1 MEDELK
7 KNIEAF
13 VISYENQIND
23 KDNMDMRTTEIFLE
37 GAINLLTEVVKKD
50 N

>member
-1 MEDELK
+1 MTDELRQ
-7 KNIEAF
+7 NIEKF
-13 VISYENQIND
+13 IVSYENQIND
-23 KDNMDMRTTEIFLE
+23 KNNMDTRTTEIFLK